1 MMLINWIEKW
11 LTHRRQR
18 VIVDVDISTILFLI
32 YINYLEDEI
41 SSKVL
46 KFVDDTKVFRKVIN
60 DTDKQRLQDYL
71 DKLVKWSDKWQMLF
85 NFGMLH

>member
-1 MMLINWIEKW
+1 MSGVLQGSV
-11 LTHRRQR
+11 LG
-18 VIVDVDISTILFLI
+18 TILFLI

-71 DKLVKWSDKWQMLF
+71 DKLVKWSEKRQMLF